1 MIVKIQ
7 FHKDP
12 SIYLYLYICVYI
24 CIYLYILYIYIEI
37 WSQRVDPKQWI
48 YAIIVL
54 QPFCNLYCAIFAM
67 LCFFLQ
73 HFADNIEKQSV
84 FLGFFEHILQK
95 IQNLCF
101 FATFCWKYG
110 KTVGSPLF
118 FCTRSAK
125 ASQNLC
131 FLHYFAEHAGKRWFS
146 FVSGAHI
153 VKEPWMYNDFLH
165 LFHTN
170 TYTSTLHHGRKAT
183 LRVS

>member
-1 MIVKIQ
+1 M
-7 FHKDP
+7 
-12 SIYLYLYICVYI
+12 
-24 CIYLYILYIYIEI
+24 YIYIYV

-153 VKEPWMYNDFLH
+153 VKNRECIMIFYIYSIQIPIQVPFTTAERPPSGL
-165 LFHTN
+165 
-170 TYTSTLHHGRKAT
+170 
-183 LRVS
+183 VS

>member
-1 MIVKIQ
+1 M
-7 FHKDP
+7 
-12 SIYLYLYICVYI
+12 
-24 CIYLYILYIYIEI
+24 I

-54 QPFCNLYCAIFAM
+54 QSFCNLYCAIFAM

-153 VKEPWMYNDFLH
+153 VKNRECIMIFYICSIQIPIQVPFTTAERPPPGL
-165 LFHTN
+165 
-170 TYTSTLHHGRKAT
+170 
-183 LRVS
+183 VS

>member
-1 MIVKIQ
+1 M
-7 FHKDP
+7 
-12 SIYLYLYICVYI
+12 
-24 CIYLYILYIYIEI
+24 YIYICMI
-37 WSQRVDPKQWI
+37 PARGSQTVNLCNHCSPTI
-48 YAIIVL
+48 L
-54 QPFCNLYCAIFAM
+54 QSLLCNLCYAM
-67 LCFFLQ
+67 LFFCLQ

-84 FLGFFEHILQK
+84 FLGFFELILQK

>member
-1 MIVKIQ
+1 MQ
-7 FHKDP
+7 
-12 SIYLYLYICVYI
+12 SL
-24 CIYLYILYIYIEI
+24 
-37 WSQRVDPKQWI
+37 
-48 YAIIVL
+48 
-54 QPFCNLYCAIFAM
+54 FCNHSAIFTVQSSIQSL
-67 LCFFLQ
+67 LCYVFFLQ

-84 FLGFFEHILQK
+84 FLGFCWAHIAK
-95 IQNLCF
+95 ILNLCF

-153 VKEPWMYNDFLH
+153 VKNRECIMIFYICSIQIPIQVPFTTAERPPSGL
-165 LFHTN
+165 
-170 TYTSTLHHGRKAT
+170 
-183 LRVS
+183 VS

>member
-1 MIVKIQ
+1 M
-7 FHKDP
+7 
-12 SIYLYLYICVYI
+12 
-24 CIYLYILYIYIEI
+24 YIYIYV

-84 FLGFFEHILQK
+84 FLGFFELILQK

-153 VKEPWMYNDFLH
+153 VKNLECIMIFCICSIQIPIQVPFTTAERPPSGL
-165 LFHTN
+165 
-170 TYTSTLHHGRKAT
+170 
-183 LRVS
+183 VS

>member
-1 MIVKIQ
+1 M
-7 FHKDP
+7 
-12 SIYLYLYICVYI
+12 
-24 CIYLYILYIYIEI
+24 YIYIYV

-153 VKEPWMYNDFLH
+153 VKNLECIMIFCICSIQIPIQVPFTTAERPPSGL
-165 LFHTN
+165 
-170 TYTSTLHHGRKAT
+170 
-183 LRVS
+183 VS